1 MYRRIIS
8 IYLFSIIH
16 INELPLELLSGVNRT
31 MFADDTTILVR
42 GPFITSVSNQLN
54 EVARSVSTWADNDQ
68 M

>member
-1 MYRRIIS
+1 MS

-16 INELPLELLSGVNRT
+16 INELPLELPSGVNCT
-31 MFADDTTILVR
+31 TFVDDTTILVR